1 MFFYV
6 IVFIALVGAA
16 FLEIVSNHK
25 FYSKTV
31 FYCFVFYFY
40 LLSFLRW
47 ETGTDWEV
55 YYEMYTWIKVP
66 WNQVATM
73 NMELGFTL
81 ANHLG
86 KSLFNSY
93 TGVLFILSTILYFF
107 LAKSYLLLSK
117 YPVTSLLFSFCVYA
131 FAHILYVRQNIAIVI
146 LCLSLY
152 YIKKQSFM
160 MFFLLVLSASLFH
173 RTSWIF
179 LVCYPLFYKEY
190 TLKNYVLILFI
201 PFFLGTTVSEVL
213 LPFIGNIGLGVISD
227 KLSMYLAL
235 GTDDN
240 TMNVSTTLILV
251 KGFVNR
257 IILLSIFFYC
267 RFKLGFKNRS
277 FVGLVNIYVLG
288 TVLYVMF
295 LPISITLGRI
305 AVYMD
310 VVQIFIIPYILQNQ
324 KGLYNRIL
332 LFNLFLLYYFS
343 RFYVTFIAYEEYYVP
358 FRTVFN

>member
-1 MFFYV
+1 MGGA
-6 IVFIALVGAA
+6 FI
-16 FLEIVSNHK
+16 EIASNNRE
-25 FYSKTV
+25 YSKNV
-31 FYCFVFYFY
+31 FYCFVFVFY

-66 WNQVATM
+66 WSQVKTM
-73 NMELGFTL
+73 NMEIGFTL

-86 KSLFNSY
+86 KFLFDSY

-107 LAKSYLLLSK
+107 LSKSYLLLSK
-117 YPVTSLLFSFCVYA
+117 YPIISLFFSFCVCS
-131 FAHILYVRQNIAIVI
+131 FAHILYVRQNIAVVI

-152 YIKKQSFM
+152 YVKEQVFKK
-160 MFFLLVLSASLFH
+160 FFLLVLLASLFH
-173 RTSWIF
+173 RTAWIF

-190 TLKNYVLILFI
+190 TLKAYAFILFI
-201 PFFLGTTVSEVL
+201 PLLLGTMISEVL
-213 LPFIGNIGLGVISD
+213 LPFIGNAGWGIISD
-227 KLSMYLAL
+227 KLSLYLSL

-240 TMNVSTTLILV
+240 TMNVSTTMILV

-257 IILLSIFFYC
+257 FVLLSIFFYY
-267 RFKLGFKNRS
+267 RFNLGFKDRV
-277 FVGLVNIYVLG
+277 FIGFINIYVLG

-310 VVQIFIIPYILQNQ
+310 VVQIFIIPYMLQNQ

-332 LFNLFLLYYFS
+332 LLGLFSLYYFL
-343 RFYVTFIAYEEYYVP
+343 RFYVALISYKEYYVP
-358 FRTVFN
+358 FNFFFN